1 MISDAVEA
9 WITADLH
16 TRKDVPMTD
25 ATQPVPAH
33 TMFTVL
39 AALSELGE
47 ATATAVAEHA
57 GLGYSTATAKLR
69 AWEKTGQAERFR
81 SDDNRAMWRLTDT
94 GRTTTATPPSNQGAA
109 DTSPSGTAAATS
121 DTGTPTDPLGTACV
135 PERDGEPPVP
145 AARDTDGASPAL
157 ASTGGAPAP
166 LDTVTSSSGGDE
178 QPPSGEAGHDR
189 QQSDAV
195 PDDAEGE
202 ADADADAQ
210 GEAEADA
217 DADAQGEAEAD
228 ADADAQ
234 GEAEADADAEG
245 GSNPDPQGQAAGT
258 GNNRRVKGS
267 LRGAVLDILEAHPDR
282 QYKTSELCKLID
294 AANAGSGA
302 RKASQGAV
310 FNAAIKLVAAGA
322 LVQTVERPATFQLA
336 PSDGGQ

>member
-1 MISDAVEA
+1 
-9 WITADLH
+9 
-16 TRKDVPMTD
+16 MTD

-81 SDDNRAMWRLTDT
+81 SDDNRAMWRLTET
-94 GRTTTATPPSNQGAA
+94 GRTTTATPPSTQGAA
-109 DTSPSGTAAATS
+109 DTPPGGTAVATS
-121 DTGTPTDPLGTACV
+121 DTATPTDPPSTV
-135 PERDGEPPVP
+135 DRPERDGEPPVP
-145 AARDTDGASPAL
+145 AARDTDSASPAL

-166 LDTVTSSSGGDE
+166 LDTVTSSSSGDE
-178 QPPSGEAGHDR
+178 QPSSGEAGHDR
-189 QQSDAV
+189 QQSDAA
-195 PDDAEGE
+195 PDDAET
-202 ADADADAQ
+202 
-210 GEAEADA
+210 EAEAG
-217 DADAQGEAEAD
+217 GE
-228 ADADAQ
+228 
-234 GEAEADADAEG
+234 
-245 GSNPDPQGQAAGT
+245 SNSDPQGQAAAT
-258 GNNRRVKGS
+258 GNSRRVKGS

-310 FNAAIKLVAAGA
+310 YNAAIKLAAAGTA
-322 LVQTVERPATFQLA
+322 MQTVERPATFQLA
-336 PSDGGQ
+336 PAAGGR

>member
-1 MISDAVEA
+1 
-9 WITADLH
+9 
-16 TRKDVPMTD
+16 MTD
-25 ATQPVPAH
+25 ATQPAPEH

-69 AWEKTGQAERFR
+69 AWEKAGQAERFR

-94 GRTTTATPPSNQGAA
+94 GRTTTATPPSTQKAA
-109 DTSPSGTAAATS
+109 DTPPSGTPVATS
-121 DTGTPTDPLGTACV
+121 DTATPTDPLGTPGV

-145 AARDTDGASPAL
+145 ADQDTDAASPAL

-166 LDTVTSSSGGDE
+166 LDTATSSSGRDE
-178 QPPSGEAGHDR
+178 QPPSGEAGHDL

-195 PDDAEGE
+195 ADDAEGE
-202 ADADADAQ
+202 
-210 GEAEADA
+210 G
-217 DADAQGEAEAD
+217 
-228 ADADAQ
+228 
-234 GEAEADADAEG
+234 EG
-245 GSNPDPQGQAAGT
+245 GSNPDPQGQATAT

-282 QYKTSELCKLID
+282 QYKTSELRKLID

-302 RKASQGAV
+302 KKASQGAV
-310 FNAAIKLVAAGA
+310 YNAAIKLVAAGT

-336 PSDGGQ
+336 PANGGQ

>member
-1 MISDAVEA
+1 
-9 WITADLH
+9 
-16 TRKDVPMTD
+16 MTD

-94 GRTTTATPPSNQGAA
+94 GRTTTATPPSTQEAA
-109 DTSPSGTAAATS
+109 DTPPSGTPVATS
-121 DTGTPTDPLGTACV
+121 DTATPTDRLGAPGV
-135 PERDGEPPVP
+135 PERDGESPVP
-145 AARDTDGASPAL
+145 ADQDTDEASPAL

-166 LDTVTSSSGGDE
+166 PDTVTSSSGGDE
-178 QPPSGEAGHDR
+178 QRPPSEEAGHDR
-189 QQSDAV
+189 QQSDAA
-195 PDDAEGE
+195 PDDTM
-202 ADADADAQ
+202 
-210 GEAEADA
+210 
-217 DADAQGEAEAD
+217 
-228 ADADAQ
+228 
-234 GEAEADADAEG
+234 ADAEG
-245 GSNPDPQGQAAGT
+245 DGEGGSNADPQGQATAT
-258 GNNRRVKGS
+258 GNGRRVKGS

-294 AANAGSGA
+294 AANSGSDA
-302 RKASQGAV
+302 KKASQGAV
-310 FNAAIKLVAAGA
+310 YNAAIKLVAAGA

>member
-1 MISDAVEA
+1 
-9 WITADLH
+9 
-16 TRKDVPMTD
+16 MTD

-57 GLGYSTATAKLR
+57 GLAYSTATAKLR

-94 GRTTTATPPSNQGAA
+94 GRTTTATPPSNQAAA
-109 DTSPSGTAAATS
+109 DTSPGGTTVATS
-121 DTGTPTDPLGTACV
+121 DTATPTDPLGTAAV

-145 AARDTDGASPAL
+145 AAQDTDRPSPAL

-166 LDTVTSSSGGDE
+166 LDTIKFSSGGDE
-178 QPPSGEAGHDR
+178 QPPSEEAGHDG
-189 QQSDAV
+189 QQSDAA
-195 PDDAEGE
+195 PDDAE
-202 ADADADAQ
+202 ADAE
-210 GEAEADA
+210 GECE
-217 DADAQGEAEAD
+217 G
-228 ADADAQ
+228 
-234 GEAEADADAEG
+234 EG
-245 GSNPDPQGQAAGT
+245 GSNPDPLGQAAAT

-294 AANAGSGA
+294 AANTGSGA
-302 RKASQGAV
+302 KKASQGAV
-310 FNAAIKLVAAGA
+310 YNAAIKLVAAGT

-336 PSDGGQ
+336 PATGGQ

>member
-1 MISDAVEA
+1 
-9 WITADLH
+9 
-16 TRKDVPMTD
+16 MTD
-25 ATQPVPAH
+25 ATQPLPAH

-39 AALSELGE
+39 TALSELGE

-57 GLGYSTATAKLR
+57 RLGYSTTTAKLR

-94 GRTTTATPPSNQGAA
+94 GRTTTATPPSTQGAA
-109 DTSPSGTAAATS
+109 DTLPAGAAAATS
-121 DTGTPTDPLGTACV
+121 DTATLTDPLGTTGV
-135 PERDGEPPVP
+135 PEWDGEPPVP
-145 AARDTDGASPAL
+145 ADQDRDGASPAL

-195 PDDAEGE
+195 PGD
-202 ADADADAQ
+202 
-210 GEAEADA
+210 AEADA
-217 DADAQGEAEAD
+217 DAEGE
-228 ADADAQ
+228 
-234 GEAEADADAEG
+234 GEGEGEG
-245 GSNPDPQGQAAGT
+245 GSNPDPQGKAAAT

-294 AANAGSGA
+294 AANTGSDA
-302 RKASQGAV
+302 KKASQGAV
-310 FNAAIKLVAAGA
+310 YNAAIKLVAAGT

-336 PSDGGQ
+336 PGDGGQ

>member
-1 MISDAVEA
+1 
-9 WITADLH
+9 
-16 TRKDVPMTD
+16 MTD
-25 ATQPVPAH
+25 ATEPVPAH

-94 GRTTTATPPSNQGAA
+94 GRTTTATSPSTREAA
-109 DTSPSGTAAATS
+109 DTPPDGSAVATS
-121 DTGTPTDPLGTACV
+121 DTATTTDPLDAPGA
-135 PERDGEPPVP
+135 PERDGEPPLP
-145 AARDTDGASPAL
+145 ADQDTDEASSAL

-166 LDTVTSSSGGDE
+166 LDTATPSSGGDE
-178 QPPSGEAGHDR
+178 QPPSEEAGHDR
-189 QQSDAV
+189 QQSDPAPDDAA

-202 ADADADAQ
+202 
-210 GEAEADA
+210 
-217 DADAQGEAEAD
+217 
-228 ADADAQ
+228 
-234 GEAEADADAEG
+234 G
-245 GSNPDPQGQAAGT
+245 GSNADPQGQATAT
-258 GNNRRVKGS
+258 GNGRRVKGS

-310 FNAAIKLVAAGA
+310 FNAAIKLVAAGT

-336 PSDGGQ
+336 PASGGQ

>member
-1 MISDAVEA
+1 
-9 WITADLH
+9 
-16 TRKDVPMTD
+16 MTD

-57 GLGYSTATAKLR
+57 GLAYSTATAKLR

-94 GRTTTATPPSNQGAA
+94 GLTTTATPPPTKEAA
-109 DTSPSGTAAATS
+109 NTSPGGTPVATS
-121 DTGTPTDPLGTACV
+121 DTATPTGPLGTPGA

-145 AARDTDGASPAL
+145 ADQDTDEASPAL

-166 LDTVTSSSGGDE
+166 LETVTSSSGGDE
-178 QPPSGEAGHDR
+178 QPPSEEAGHDR
-189 QQSDAV
+189 QQSGDA
-195 PDDAEGE
+195 PDETE
-202 ADADADAQ
+202 ADADADAE
-210 GEAEADA
+210 GE
-217 DADAQGEAEAD
+217 G
-228 ADADAQ
+228 
-234 GEAEADADAEG
+234 EG
-245 GSNPDPQGQAAGT
+245 GSRLDPQGQATAT
-258 GNNRRVKGS
+258 GNGRRVKGS

-310 FNAAIKLVAAGA
+310 YNAAIKLVAAGT
-322 LVQTVERPATFQLA
+322 LVQTVERPATFQIA

>member
-1 MISDAVEA
+1 
-9 WITADLH
+9 
-16 TRKDVPMTD
+16 MTD

-94 GRTTTATPPSNQGAA
+94 GRTTTATPPSTQEAA
-109 DTSPSGTAAATS
+109 DTPPGGTPVAAS
-121 DTGTPTDPLGTACV
+121 DTATPTGPLGA
-135 PERDGEPPVP
+135 PGAAERDGEPPGP
-145 AARDTDGASPAL
+145 AGQDTDEASPAL

-166 LDTVTSSSGGDE
+166 LDPATSPSGSDE
-178 QPPSGEAGHDR
+178 QRPPPDEAGQDR
-189 QQSDAV
+189 QQSDLA

-202 ADADADAQ
+202 
-210 GEAEADA
+210 
-217 DADAQGEAEAD
+217 
-228 ADADAQ
+228 
-234 GEAEADADAEG
+234 G
-245 GSNPDPQGQAAGT
+245 GSNADPQGQAAAT
-258 GNNRRVKGS
+258 GNGRRVKGA

-322 LVQTVERPATFQLA
+322 LVQTVESPATFQLA
-336 PSDGGQ
+336 PASGGQ

>member
-94 GRTTTATPPSNQGAA
+94 GRTTTATPPSTQDAA
-109 DTSPSGTAAATS
+109 DPPPSGTPVATS
-121 DTGTPTDPLGTACV
+121 DTATPTDPLGAPGV
-135 PERDGEPPVP
+135 PKRDSEPPVP
-145 AARDTDGASPAL
+145 ADQDTDEASPAP

-178 QPPSGEAGHDR
+178 ERPPSEEAGHDG
-189 QQSDAV
+189 QQSDAA
-195 PDDAEGE
+195 PDDAE
-202 ADADADAQ
+202 
-210 GEAEADA
+210 
-217 DADAQGEAEAD
+217 
-228 ADADAQ
+228 
-234 GEAEADADAEG
+234 AEG
-245 GSNPDPQGQAAGT
+245 GSNADPQGQATAT
-258 GNNRRVKGS
+258 GNGRRVKGS

-302 RKASQGAV
+302 KKASQGAV
-310 FNAAIKLVAAGA
+310 YNAAIKLVAAGT

>member
-1 MISDAVEA
+1 
-9 WITADLH
+9 
-16 TRKDVPMTD
+16 MTD

-94 GRTTTATPPSNQGAA
+94 GRTTTATPPSTQEAA
-109 DTSPSGTAAATS
+109 DTLPSGTPVATS
-121 DTGTPTDPLGTACV
+121 DTATTTDPLGSPGV
-135 PERDGEPPVP
+135 PEQDSEPPVP
-145 AARDTDGASPAL
+145 ADQDTDGASPAL
-157 ASTGGAPAP
+157 ASADGAPAP
-166 LDTVTSSSGGDE
+166 LDTVTSSGVGDE
-178 QPPSGEAGHDR
+178 QPPSREAGHDR

-195 PDDAEGE
+195 PDDAEAEGE
-202 ADADADAQ
+202 
-210 GEAEADA
+210 G
-217 DADAQGEAEAD
+217 
-228 ADADAQ
+228 
-234 GEAEADADAEG
+234 EG
-245 GSNPDPQGQAAGT
+245 GSNADPQAKAAAT
-258 GNNRRVKGS
+258 GSGRRVKGS
-267 LRGAVLDILEAHPDR
+267 LRGAVLDIFEAHPDR

-310 FNAAIKLVAAGA
+310 YNAAIKLVAAGT

-336 PSDGGQ
+336 PNDGGQ

>member
-81 SDDNRAMWRLTDT
+81 SDDNRAMWRLTAT
-94 GRTTTATPPSNQGAA
+94 GRTTTATPPSAQGAA
-109 DTSPSGTAAATS
+109 DTPPSGTPVATS
-121 DTGTPTDPLGTACV
+121 DTATTTDPLGAPGV

-145 AARDTDGASPAL
+145 ADQDTDEGSPAL
-157 ASTGGAPAP
+157 ASTGGVSAP
-166 LDTVTSSSGGDE
+166 LDTATSSSGGDE
-178 QPPSGEAGHDR
+178 QPPLEEAGHDR
-189 QQSDAV
+189 QQSDAA

-202 ADADADAQ
+202 
-210 GEAEADA
+210 
-217 DADAQGEAEAD
+217 
-228 ADADAQ
+228 
-234 GEAEADADAEG
+234 G
-245 GSNPDPQGQAAGT
+245 GSNADPQGQAIAT
-258 GNNRRVKGS
+258 GNGRRVKGS

-310 FNAAIKLVAAGA
+310 FNAAIKLVAAGT

-336 PSDGGQ
+336 PNVGGQ

>member
-1 MISDAVEA
+1 
-9 WITADLH
+9 
-16 TRKDVPMTD
+16 MTD
-25 ATQPVPAH
+25 APQPVPAH

-39 AALSELGE
+39 AALRELGE

-69 AWEKTGQAERFR
+69 AWEKTGHAERFR

-94 GRTTTATPPSNQGAA
+94 GRTTTATPPSTQDAA
-109 DTSPSGTAAATS
+109 DTPPGGTAAATS
-121 DTGTPTDPLGTACV
+121 DTATPTDPLDTPDA
-135 PERDGEPPVP
+135 PERDSEPPAP
-145 AARDTDGASPAL
+145 ADEASPAL

-166 LDTVTSSSGGDE
+166 PDTVTSSRGGDE
-178 QPPSGEAGHDR
+178 QRPPSEEAGHDR
-189 QQSDAV
+189 QQSDAA
-195 PDDAEGE
+195 PDDAEAKG
-202 ADADADAQ
+202 
-210 GEAEADA
+210 
-217 DADAQGEAEAD
+217 
-228 ADADAQ
+228 
-234 GEAEADADAEG
+234 EG
-245 GSNPDPQGQAAGT
+245 GLNADPQGQATAT
-258 GNNRRVKGS
+258 GNGRRVKGS

-336 PSDGGQ
+336 PATGGL

>member
-1 MISDAVEA
+1 MISDAVKA
-9 WITADLH
+9 WITADLN

-94 GRTTTATPPSNQGAA
+94 GRTTTATPPSTQEAA
-109 DTSPSGTAAATS
+109 DTPCSGTPVATS
-121 DTGTPTDPLGTACV
+121 DTATPTDPLGSPGV
-135 PERDGEPPVP
+135 PQRDSEPPVP
-145 AARDTDGASPAL
+145 AEQDTDEASPAL
-157 ASTGGAPAP
+157 ASAGGAPAP

-178 QPPSGEAGHDR
+178 QRSPSEEAGHDR
-189 QQSDAV
+189 QQSDAA
-195 PDDAEGE
+195 PDDAE
-202 ADADADAQ
+202 
-210 GEAEADA
+210 AE
-217 DADAQGEAEAD
+217 G
-228 ADADAQ
+228 
-234 GEAEADADAEG
+234 EG
-245 GSNPDPQGQAAGT
+245 GSNADPQGQATAT
-258 GNNRRVKGS
+258 GNGRRVKGS

-336 PSDGGQ
+336 PNDGGQ